1 MSVAFVFPGQG
12 SQSVGML
19 DELVATSPIFDQ
31 RLAEASDALG
41 FDLTAIVNQ
50 GPAER
55 LNQTEITQPALLAL
69 SVALYETWIER
80 GGVAAAAMAGH
91 SLGEYSALTAAGA
104 LEFGTAVRL
113 VHERGKLMQAAV
125 PSGEGAMAAVLR
137 LDDEELAAICEKV
150 EGVVA
155 PANYNSPGQVVIAGS
170 AAAVDEA
177 STLCQEA
184 GARVVV
190 LDVSVPSHCAL
201 MSPTSGGVEQLLVAS
216 QLQLPRVPVY
226 QNFDGKPAED
236 VEEIR
241 RKLVSQLSNPVRWSS
256 GISAMVE
263 DGATTMVECGPG
275 KVLTG
280 LFRRID
286 RSIKALAI
294 SDAAGFDKALA
305 EVS

>member
-19 DELVATSPIFDQ
+19 DELVATSRIFDQ
-31 RLAEASDALG
+31 RLTEASDALG

-55 LNQTEITQPALLAL
+55 LNQTEITQPALLAV

-80 GGVAAAAMAGH
+80 GGVAAAAMSGH

-104 LEFGTAVRL
+104 LEFATAVRL

-177 STLCQEA
+177 STLCEEA

-190 LDVSVPSHCAL
+190 LDVSVPSHCTL

-241 RKLVSQLSNPVRWSS
+241 KKLVSQLSNPVRWSS

-294 SDAAGFDKALA
+294 GDAAGFDKALA

>member
-31 RLAEASDALG
+31 RLTEASDALG

-55 LNQTEITQPALLAL
+55 LNQTEITQPALLAV

-80 GGVAAAAMAGH
+80 GGVAAAAMSGH

-104 LEFGTAVRL
+104 LEFATAVRL

-177 STLCQEA
+177 STLCEEA

-263 DGATTMVECGPG
+263 DGATSMVECGPG

-280 LFRRID
+280 LSRRID

-294 SDAAGFDKALA
+294 GDAAGFDKALA

>member
-31 RLAEASDALG
+31 RFAEASDALG

-55 LNQTEITQPALLAL
+55 LNQTEITQPALLAV

-80 GGVAAAAMAGH
+80 GGEAAAAMSGH

-104 LEFGTAVRL
+104 LEFATAVRL

-201 MSPTSGGVEQLLVAS
+201 MSPTSEGVEQLLVAS

-294 SDAAGFDKALA
+294 GDAAGFDKALA